1 MELYFR
7 LNNSI
12 YSSAVTY
19 SFFTQRMRS
28 VSVVRLIPI
37 KFGINDMKIIPLL
50 KALFG

>member
-12 YSSAVTY
+12 YSSVV
-19 SFFTQRMRS
+19 RMRS

>member
-12 YSSAVTY
+12 YSSVVTY
-19 SFFTQRMRS
+19 LLCMRS